1 MRGSVGVPWVPEA
14 KGSLSRCR
22 AGGTGQ
28 GAGGRGCIWSTGLR
42 ELELRGFQA
51 AAGCSTVT
59 EGVTPWK
66 GGRPGPT
73 APSSANATFPGLS
86 PGWSLGELFPEP
98 PPAHPP
104 ALCIP
109 RSFSSPFP
117 PFLPQS
123 HKRKFLLPSEH
134 WQGPLSPTVRGR
146 PASMPSWLVRRW
158 QLLSV

>member
-1 MRGSVGVPWVPEA
+1 MRGSVGVPRVPEA

-28 GAGGRGCIWSTGLR
+28 GAGGRGFVWSTGLR

-59 EGVTPWK
+59 EGVTPRK

-86 PGWSLGELFPEP
+86 PGWRLGELFPEASPRP
-98 PPAHPP
+98 PPSPLRP
-104 ALCIP
+104 TFFFLP
-109 RSFSSPFP
+109 FSS
-117 PFLPQS
+117 
-123 HKRKFLLPSEH
+123 
-134 WQGPLSPTVRGR
+134 LSTPG
-146 PASMPSWLVRRW
+146 S
-158 QLLSV
+158 